1 MRSLLSVV
9 LVLTLVDHSFLQQ
22 FSCTDGWV
30 GHHSKCYFF
39 SKTKQTFA
47 DASALCRAFN
57 SKLAEPVTQD
67 ELNFLTS
74 LVVMIGQ
81 SASYYIGVTDSF
93 LEGQWVYS
101 YARTLIRVRP
111 HWLNGGPD
119 NYHNEDCV
127 EVVSSQSGQWSDV
140 QCTTSLFYICEYDN
154 DVAMSEWVGVVS
166 REVLLLQ

>member
-1 MRSLLSVV
+1 MCFIVSVTYRMFCNLEKISLSISLSVY
-9 LVLTLVDHSFLQQ
+9 LSL
-22 FSCTDGWV
+22 
-30 GHHSKCYFF
+30 
-39 SKTKQTFA
+39 
-47 DASALCRAFN
+47 
-57 SKLAEPVTQD
+57 PP
-67 ELNFLTS
+67 ELNCSMCSVFFE
-74 LVVMIGQ
+74 GQ

-154 DVAMSEWVGVVS
+154 E
-166 REVLLLQ
+166 